1 MPPPSNSKCIVFF
14 NLHSKGFAIFFC
26 CASLLLLCFV
36 DLPHGGKS
44 IRYLLTIGILLSV
57 FNWSETFSNKHCN
70 FVSRKWL
77 KDLDKC
83 SMGIYIIHH
92 PIIECIVQI
101 PGMDYYLNNF
111 FYILPFVIF
120 ILVLPLSWLFAH
132 IMLSTNARIL
142 LG

>member
-26 CASLLLLCFV
+26 CASLFLCFV
-36 DLPHGGKS
+36 GLPYGGKS

-83 SMGIYIIHH
+83 SMSIYIIHH

-111 FYILPFVIF
+111 FYIVPFVIF
-120 ILVLPLSWLFAH
+120 ILVFPLSWLLAH